1 MRGEI
6 KMKDQLEILINKDQI
21 RETIDQLFIA
31 TDNRE
36 WQKVK
41 QCFTDSVKFDMTS
54 MTGGDPAIIKS
65 DEIINGW
72 EAALKKLEAIHHQAG
87 NYLIEVNNDESTV
100 FCYAIASHYLSTSSG
115 NNTRTFVG
123 SYNFHLMKKDNH
135 WRIDQFKFN
144 LKYSSG
150 NMDLEAG

>member
-1 MRGEI
+1 MRGEV

-31 TDNRE
+31 TDNRD

-41 QCFTDSVKFDMTS
+41 QCFADNVKFDMTS
-54 MTGGDPAIIKS
+54 LTGGVPAIMKS
-65 DEIINGW
+65 EEIVGGW
-72 EAALKKLEAIHHQAG
+72 EDGLKNLEAIHHQAG

-100 FCYAIASHYLSTSSG
+100 FCYAIASHYLSTSTG
-115 NNTRTFVG
+115 KNTRTFVG
-123 SYNFHLMKKDNH
+123 SYNFHLRMKDNR

-150 NMDLEAG
+150 NMDLEKG